1 MGYLVL
7 KPSFSKDGFLLE
19 LPELCCSKKTYL
31 KATTKAHLAL
41 LGTNLFFA
49 INFTAIKYV
58 INGGFAK
65 PFAVNIVRV
74 GVSSILLWV
83 LFFLK
88 PVKAP
93 VQKKD
98 IGRFMLCALLG
109 VAINQLLFVKGL
121 SLTYPIH
128 ASLLMLSTPI
138 LITIIAA
145 WILKEKLNAV
155 KIMGLILGIAGA
167 VILVTS
173 KEKTGNAKEVLWGD
187 IMVLLN
193 AISYTIYFILVKP
206 LMKTYNPI
214 AIIRIIFTIGFFMM
228 LPFCWQEFNEV
239 DWNSYTPLAWLNMSF
254 IVLLGTFLAYL
265 FNVYGIKILGASV
278 AGTYIYSQPVFAA
291 TIAIFFLGES
301 ITLVKL
307 VAAACIF
314 AGVFLTNKTIPAVE

>member
-1 MGYLVL
+1 M
-7 KPSFSKDGFLLE
+7 
-19 LPELCCSKKTYL
+19 YL

-65 PFAVNIVRV
+65 PFAINLVRV
-74 GVSSILLWV
+74 GISSILLWV
-83 LFFLK
+83 LFFLGPARTPIK
-88 PVKAP
+88 RD
-93 VQKKD
+93 D
-98 IGRFMLCALLG
+98 IGRFILCALMG

-138 LITIIAA
+138 LITVIAA
-145 WILKEKLNAV
+145 WLLKEKINSV
-155 KIMGLILGIAGA
+155 KIAGLFLGIVGA

-193 AISYTIYFILVKP
+193 AIAYTIYFVLVKP
-206 LMKTYNPI
+206 LMKRYNPI

-228 LPFCWQEFNEV
+228 LPFCWQEFREV
-239 DWNSYTPLAWLNMSF
+239 DWKSYTPLAWLSLST
-254 IVLLGTFLAYL
+254 IVFLGTFLAYL

-291 TIAIFFLGES
+291 TIAYFLLDEA
-301 ITLVKL
+301 ITVPKML
-307 VAAACIF
+307 AAVCIF
-314 AGVFLTNKTIPAVE
+314 AGVYLTNKTVTSV